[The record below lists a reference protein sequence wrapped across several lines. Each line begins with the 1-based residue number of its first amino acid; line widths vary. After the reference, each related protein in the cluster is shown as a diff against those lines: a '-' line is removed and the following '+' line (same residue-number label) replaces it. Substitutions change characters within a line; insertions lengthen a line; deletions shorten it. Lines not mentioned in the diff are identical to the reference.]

1 LSSKTEEKLI
11 ELVRKR
17 EELRDMSNKKY
28 SNSVAK
34 KKVWEQK
41 GEELNKSGFLYFLL
55 HIVESL

>member
-1 LSSKTEEKLI
+1 M
-11 ELVRKR
+11 RKR